1 MCVSQEFVSLLKLC
15 FNIMTNT
22 RVMGRNEERDNIVSK
37 ILSWIDRLYHTIIN
51 KEDAKLDEVVI
62 FAEISLFIS
71 VRHVSARRR

>member
-1 MCVSQEFVSLLKLC
+1 
-15 FNIMTNT
+15 
-22 RVMGRNEERDNIVSK
+22 MGRNEERDNIVSK